1 MNVQN
6 IPRDDKSIKTAF
18 QPKLDGFLLFD
29 FPNIELKMLAWY
41 MEKIGH
47 PSMAEVFRQGADLH
61 KRTAAGL
68 FGVPEEKVT
77 DAQRQTAKKV
87 NFSIVYGGGVPT
99 LIEQGVVK
107 DGKEAMALLKR
118 YHSTWPGI
126 GWQTR
131 RSPAKVGTLAWKID
145 QQIKTRETPDEPGY
159 IETLWGRP
167 LHPHSEHVRIN
178 CLCQGCSADLLKY
191 SLVQVHKFCTE
202 NGLRSHL
209 VNNVH
214 DEVMIDFDRKELPLL
229 LHEVP
234 TLMNYLPIGAVVP
247 IRPEPDI
254 SFTTWADKV
263 PYTEEALAA

>member
-1 MNVQN
+1 
-6 IPRDDKSIKTAF
+6 
-18 QPKLDGFLLFD
+18 
-29 FPNIELKMLAWY
+29 
-41 MEKIGH
+41 
-47 PSMAEVFRQGADLH
+47 
-61 KRTAAGL
+61 
-68 FGVPEEKVT
+68 
-77 DAQRQTAKKV
+77 
-87 NFSIVYGGGVPT
+87 
-99 LIEQGVVK
+99 
-107 DGKEAMALLKR
+107 
-118 YHSTWPGI
+118 
-126 GWQTR
+126 
-131 RSPAKVGTLAWKID
+131 
-145 QQIKTRETPDEPGY
+145 
-159 IETLWGRP
+159 
-167 LHPHSEHVRIN
+167 
-178 CLCQGCSADLLKY
+178 LKY

>member
-6 IPRDDKSIKTAF
+6 IPRSDKTVKEAF
-18 QPKLDGFLLFD
+18 MPKLDGLLFFD
-29 FPNIELKMLAWY
+29 YPGIELKMLAWY
-41 MEKIGH
+41 MEQIGH

-77 DAQRQTAKKV
+77 DEQRQTAKVV

-99 LIEQGVVK
+99 LIQQGVVK
-107 DGKEAMALLKR
+107 DGKAAMNMLKR

-131 RSPAKVGTLAWKID
+131 RSPAKVGTLAWRLD
-145 QQIKTRETPDEPGY
+145 QRIKSREY
-159 IETLWGRP
+159 ITTLWGRH

-178 CLCQGCSADLLKY
+178 CLCQGCAADLLKFA
-191 SLVQVHKFCTE
+191 LVKVHTFLKDHDMK
-202 NGLRSHL
+202 SHL
-209 VNNVH
+209 VNTVH
-214 DEVMIDFDRKELPLL
+214 DEVSIDFVQEELSTL
-229 LHEVP
+229 LHVVP
-234 TLMNYLPIGAVVP
+234 ILMDYEPLGSVVP

-254 SFTTWADKV
+254 SYTTWADKV
-263 PYTEEALAA
+263 PYTEEEHGKSNAR